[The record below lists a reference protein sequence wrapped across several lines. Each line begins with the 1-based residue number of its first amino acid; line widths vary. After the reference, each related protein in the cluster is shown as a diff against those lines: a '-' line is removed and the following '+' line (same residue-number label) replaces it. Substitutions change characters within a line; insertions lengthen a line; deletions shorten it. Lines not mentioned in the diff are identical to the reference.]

1 MRQYALELINQDRA
15 KFGFEPVVL
24 GSNGAAQLHADDM
37 LKHGYSGHWWSD
49 GRKPYMV
56 YSETGGTSYVSEN
69 VGWSGWSVERWKEEN
84 CDSLFVSCSI
94 PDPQEAVEDLHW
106 GMMYDDADS
115 DWGHRDAIL
124 DENHRAVNIGVGF
137 DGRQV
142 VFVQHFE
149 GGDAQVLAR
158 PSLSGDGLLSLVLLK
173 NQAGLDV
180 APSVTLYHDPPPVP
194 MSPEEIRALR
204 SYCIGGGS
212 TTRCGEAVAEVLK
225 PLDAGQ
231 RYSGLEGN
239 EVVAD
244 VWDEDEQSLTVIA
257 NLGDLVAEPGVYT
270 VVVWRESGTTRIEDQ
285 LVALTLDRP
294 DTTSA
299 SVTPTP
305 SPTPSTSPRLTPT
318 PESRPA
324 TTPTAS
330 PTPTP
335 MPTAT
340 SAELRELQE
349 YALELINTD
358 RARNGVAPVTLGS
371 NPAAQMHAEEMVE
384 HDYFSRWWVDGRS
397 TYMVYSA
404 TGGASYVRESII
416 WTGWR
421 EEDWQ
426 AANCAST
433 RVRCDLSSPREVI
446 AETHANRM
454 STQPENILDKG
465 HRAVNTGIAFNQRWI
480 VIVQHFEGGEVE
492 ADALPHLSSDGA
504 LSLSVSKASTDVE
517 VAGSVGVYFD
527 PLPTPKSPDSIDN
540 ADNYCTGEGFS
551 VDCGSPAIRVLKP
564 PATGRSYS
572 NLNANDVVAD
582 VWDEDENSFSF
593 SASLGELAS
602 RPGVYTVVI
611 WRASDTTILT
621 DRLLELSVV
630 REE

>member
-1 MRQYALELINQDRA
+1 MRQYALKLINEDRA
-15 KFGFEPVVL
+15 KFGFDPLVL

-37 LKHGYSGHWWSD
+37 LEHGYSGHWWSD

-69 VGWSGWSVERWKEEN
+69 VGWSGWTSERWKEEN
-84 CDSLFVSCSI
+84 CDSLFVRCNI
-94 PDPQEAVEDLHW
+94 PDPQEAVEELHW
-106 GMMYDDADS
+106 GMMYDDTDS

-158 PSLSGDGLLSLVLLK
+158 PSLSGDGLLSLVVLK
-173 NQAGLDV
+173 NQAGLEI

-212 TTRCGEAVAEVLK
+212 TTRCGEPVANVLK
-225 PLDAGQ
+225 PLESGQ
-231 RYSGLEGN
+231 RYTGLEGN

-257 NLGDLVAEPGVYT
+257 NLGNLAARPGVYT
-270 VVVWRESGTTRIEDQ
+270 VVVWRESGTTQIEEQ

-294 DTTSA
+294 DTSSA
-299 SVTPTP
+299 SPAPTP

-318 PESRPA
+318 PTPA
-324 TTPTAS
+324 PS
-330 PTPTP
+330 P

-340 SAELRELQE
+340 SAEMRDLQE
-349 YALELINTD
+349 YALELINAD
-358 RARNGVAPVTLGS
+358 RARHGVSPVALGS

-397 TYMVYSA
+397 SYMVYSA
-404 TGGASYVRESII
+404 TGGTSYVRESIV

-421 EEDWQ
+421 KEEWE
-426 AANCAST
+426 AANCASP

-446 AETHANRM
+446 EETHANRM
-454 STQPENILDKG
+454 STQRGNILDEG
-465 HRAVNTGIAFNQRWI
+465 HRAVNTGIAFNNRWI
-480 VIVQHFEGGEVE
+480 VIVQHFEGGDIQ
-492 ADALPHLSSDGA
+492 ADALPHLDSDGV
-504 LSLSVSKASTDVE
+504 LSLPVSKQRPFVE
-517 VAGSVGVYFD
+517 VAGSVSVYFD
-527 PLPTPKSPDSIDN
+527 PLPTPRSPHSIDN
-540 ADNYCTGEGFS
+540 VDNYCIGGGFS
-551 VDCGSPAIRVLKP
+551 VDCDNPAIRVLKP
-564 PATGRSYS
+564 PGAGRHYS
-572 NLNANDVVAD
+572 NLDDNEVVAD
-582 VWDEDENSFSF
+582 VWEEDRNSFSF

-602 RPGVYTVVI
+602 KPGVYTVVV

-630 REE
+630 RGR